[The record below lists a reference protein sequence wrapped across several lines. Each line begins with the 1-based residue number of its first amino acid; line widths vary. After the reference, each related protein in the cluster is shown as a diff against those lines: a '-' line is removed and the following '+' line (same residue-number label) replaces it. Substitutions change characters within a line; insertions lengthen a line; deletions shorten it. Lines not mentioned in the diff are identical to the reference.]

1 MFFVFMGYHQLLII
15 NQCPLSVDNFHSFLL
30 FSIKLHFFFKIIC
43 TIQKNCI
50 TLQAILLN
58 TRLPYL
64 ITYTMTKIT
73 NTLSPIFNRLT
84 SVCILFFFAFIPM
97 TARAQYYYTDYYYAD
112 EYDYTEYYSYESNVQ
127 DAFAASNP
135 TASSPSQIRGRQNM
149 WGDDGYGEDENLHP
163 SDPLP
168 LGDHTILFVLAAI
181 TAMVIFFQQR
191 KRKALNTTGAKTLF
205 VLFGLFLA
213 SNSLFAQSNGDL
225 RILYVEQILE
235 GYEDKSTHQ
244 QKNRIVRTHV
254 FESDV
259 VKKRDKSRDT
269 VSMHIYNKIVGSKE
283 YVNNP
288 EIILQQYDGS
298 NWVDIECHMVF
309 GPLRGNA
316 GIGLLPGR
324 KNAAGGSD
332 IDDFLYDDG
341 IENIKNDTTY
351 KHKGYRAS
359 GVWNFIIVQEP
370 GQKATFDM
378 TAVHRY
384 EGDYYV
390 RVNDDTDYKNATDLV
405 SESDYAFQNYGNTI
419 GALKPHDYTHYAC
432 KLLNANSNV
441 KFTIACDYSTRLAKE
456 LAYNNER
463 FSDDAY
469 GDDIYVNNN
478 VTLPAKANVR
488 FSWDIMTNRLTR
500 AYIAHSKE
508 ASGQYLVA
516 HGEGQT
522 PEPRHHFQDNTNWMY
537 SVDLGSR
544 KGTPVIVR
552 AKFNGKNQ
560 FIWGTSESTGTP
572 LIANDGSGDDRI
584 YPIRIIYDF
593 KDHRL
598 VTIYRPD
605 ASTDGEVDLNTPVM
619 IHRVHNDPATQFIF
633 PSNADKAVANGDT
646 SEDKY
651 TNHAYGV
658 LTFLENKFATNV
670 PDVSHYEKMFYW
682 VSFPFNVNIKD
693 IFGLGEWGGY
703 WAIQYYDG
711 ADRALNG
718 LPNDGTAWKYMPADG
733 VLLANQGYVV
743 CLNYKRLS
751 TDYGYEAGGTR
762 KLSLYF
768 PSANR
773 VNEADVHNKDNITV
787 NLEEYTKGDRI
798 AWNHWNW
805 HLLGVPSF
813 ANTTQTDIPF
823 YYEYDH
829 AYDGYGPAA
838 CNSTSFFSPMHA
850 YMVQYAGDVKWTGIV
865 NITPRSIAA
874 RQTEEDPITLRLE
887 LIHGDR
893 THDKTFIQ
901 LRDDKGTKGFDLNLD
916 LTKIIN
922 KGANIYTVVNG
933 DQMAGNA
940 VPREES
946 IIPLGVVITEAG
958 DYTFAMPEG
967 TNGVNVELIDYET
980 GISTPLAALN
990 YTVNLG
996 AGNFENRF
1004 AVRIQPDKVSTGVE
1018 EGEVQLTNGN
1028 AQKLI
1033 IDGALYLVKDG
1044 VLYDAQGK
1052 LVR

>member
-1 MFFVFMGYHQLLII
+1 MEFKLRHIFTPTLLGTVSLIFFIFA
-15 NQCPLSVDNFHSFLL
+15 S
-30 FSIKLHFFFKIIC
+30 
-43 TIQKNCI
+43 
-50 TLQAILLN
+50 A
-58 TRLPYL
+58 
-64 ITYTMTKIT
+64 
-73 NTLSPIFNRLT
+73 PI
-84 SVCILFFFAFIPM
+84 
-97 TARAQYYYTDYYYAD
+97 RAQFYGGYYEEDIYLDGYDGYAA
-112 EYDYTEYYSYESNVQ
+112 YESNVQ
-127 DAFAASNP
+127 DAFAAHNP

-181 TAMVIFFQQR
+181 TTMVIFLQQR

-213 SNSLFAQSNGDL
+213 SNSLFALSIGDL
-225 RILYVEQILE
+225 RVQYAEQILE
-235 GYEDKSTHQ
+235 GYEDPSTHQ
-244 QKNRIVRTHV
+244 QKNRIVRIYDFNSET
-254 FESDV
+254 FALANDG
-259 VKKRDKSRDT
+259 DSRT
-269 VSMHIYNKIVGSKE
+269 LSIHILNMIDENGKDH
-283 YVNNP
+283 VNNP
-288 EIILQQYDGS
+288 EVILQQYNGS
-298 NWVDIECHMVF
+298 KWVDIECHMVF
-309 GPLRGNA
+309 GPLRGKA
-316 GIGLLPGR
+316 DIGLLPGR
-324 KNAAGGSD
+324 KNAAGDSNV
-332 IDDFLYDDG
+332 DDFLYDDG

-351 KHKGYRAS
+351 EHKGYRAS
-359 GVWNFIIVQEP
+359 GVWNFVVTKKN
-370 GQKATFDM
+370 GNATFDM
-378 TAVHRY
+378 TQVHRY
-384 EGDYYV
+384 DGPFYV
-390 RVNDDTDYKNATDLV
+390 RVNGEDNKNNANLLTL
-405 SESDYAFQNYGNTI
+405 SEYAFKHIYEEPI

-432 KLLNANSNV
+432 KYLPANSNV
-441 KFTIACDYSTRLAKE
+441 MFTIATEYSPRIADE
-456 LAYNNER
+456 LMVSSRRYPEIT
-463 FSDDAY
+463 DP
-469 GDDIYVNNN
+469 YVNSASGGSAAL
-478 VTLPAKANVR
+478 LPAAASVR

-500 AYIAHSKE
+500 AYIGDTKTP
-508 ASGQYLVA
+508 SGEYLVA
-516 HGEGQT
+516 HGNRQT
-522 PEPRHHFQDNTNWMY
+522 AAARNHFQDNTNWMY
-537 SVDLGSR
+537 SVDLGSK
-544 KGTPVIVR
+544 KGTDVIVR
-552 AKFNGKNQ
+552 AKFKDKNQ
-560 FIWGTSESTGTP
+560 LIWGINDSIGSP

-584 YPIRIIYDF
+584 YPIRIIYDL

-598 VTIYRPD
+598 VTIYRPE
-605 ASTDGEVDLNTPVM
+605 AETSGEVNLNTPVM
-619 IHRVHNDPATQFIF
+619 IHRVHNDPATQFLF
-633 PSNADKAVANGDT
+633 PSNEETHKAVANGDT

-651 TNHAYGV
+651 TNPAYGV
-658 LTFLENKFATNV
+658 LTFLEDKFATNV
-670 PDVSHYEKMFYW
+670 TGVSHYEKMFYW

-718 LPNDGTAWKYMPADG
+718 LPNDGTALRYMPADG
-733 VLLANQGYVV
+733 VLKANQGYVV
-743 CLNYKRLS
+743 CLNYRRLS
-751 TDYGYEAGGTR
+751 TDYGYTSGGGR
-762 KLSLYF
+762 KVSLYF

-773 VNEADVHNKDNITV
+773 VNVADVHNKGDFKV

-850 YMVQYAGDVKWTGIV
+850 YMVQYEGDVNWTGIV
-865 NITPRSIAA
+865 NITPKSIAA

-916 LTKIIN
+916 LTKMLN
-922 KGANIYTVVNG
+922 KGANIYSVVNG

-980 GISTPLAALN
+980 GISTPLTALN
-990 YTVNLG
+990 YTVNMP
-996 AGNFENRF
+996 AGSFDNRF

>member
-1 MFFVFMGYHQLLII
+1 MEFKLRHIFTPTLLGTVSLIFFIFA
-15 NQCPLSVDNFHSFLL
+15 S
-30 FSIKLHFFFKIIC
+30 
-43 TIQKNCI
+43 
-50 TLQAILLN
+50 A
-58 TRLPYL
+58 
-64 ITYTMTKIT
+64 
-73 NTLSPIFNRLT
+73 PI
-84 SVCILFFFAFIPM
+84 
-97 TARAQYYYTDYYYAD
+97 RAQFYGGYYEEDIYLDGYDGYAA
-112 EYDYTEYYSYESNVQ
+112 YESNVQ

-181 TAMVIFFQQR
+181 TAMVIFLQQR
-191 KRKALNTTGAKTLF
+191 KRKALNTIGAKTLF

-213 SNSLFAQSNGDL
+213 SNSLFALSNGDL
-225 RILYVEQILE
+225 RVQYAEQILE
-235 GYEDKSTHQ
+235 GYEDLSTHQ
-244 QKNRIVRTHV
+244 QKNRIVRIYDFNSET
-254 FESDV
+254 FQLANDG
-259 VKKRDKSRDT
+259 DSRT
-269 VSMHIYNKIVGSKE
+269 LSIHILNMIDENGKDH
-283 YVNNP
+283 VNNP
-288 EIILQQYDGS
+288 EVILQQYKGS
-298 NWVDIECHMVF
+298 KWVDIECHMVF
-309 GPLRGNA
+309 GPLRGKA
-316 GIGLLPGR
+316 DIGLLPGR
-324 KNAAGGSD
+324 KNASPGSD
-332 IDDFLYDDG
+332 VDDFLYDDG

-351 KHKGYRAS
+351 EHKGYRAS
-359 GVWNFIIVQEP
+359 GVWNFVVTKKN
-370 GQKATFDM
+370 GNATFDM
-378 TAVHRY
+378 TQVHRY
-384 EGDYYV
+384 DGPFYV
-390 RVNDDTDYKNATDLV
+390 RVNGEDNKNNANLLTL
-405 SESDYAFQNYGNTI
+405 SEYAFKHIYEEPI

-432 KLLNANSNV
+432 KYLPANSNV
-441 KFTIACDYSTRLAKE
+441 MFTIATEHSPRIAPELMVTYKRYS
-456 LAYNNER
+456 
-463 FSDDAY
+463 SDPEITDP
-469 GDDIYVNNN
+469 YVINQSGGQPF
-478 VTLPAKANVR
+478 LPADAAANIR

-500 AYIAHSKE
+500 AYIGDTKTP
-508 ASGQYLVA
+508 SGEYLVA
-516 HGEGQT
+516 HGNGQT

-552 AKFNGKNQ
+552 AKFNDKNQ
-560 FIWGTSESTGTP
+560 LFWGDSDSEGSP
-572 LIANDGSGDDRI
+572 LIADDGSGDQTI

-598 VTIYRPD
+598 VTIYRPE
-605 ASTDGEVDLNTPVM
+605 ASIEKPIEGEVNLQTPVM
-619 IHRVHNDPATQFIF
+619 IHRVHNDPATQFLF
-633 PSNADKAVANGDT
+633 PSNEETHKAVANGDT

-651 TNHAYGV
+651 TNPAYGV

-682 VSFPFNVNIKD
+682 VSFPFDVKLSD
-693 IFGLGEWGGY
+693 VFGLGAYGEY
-703 WAIQYYDG
+703 WAVQYYNG
-711 ADRALNG
+711 EKRALYG
-718 LPNDGTAWKYMPADG
+718 LPTEESTGWEYVAETKEEADTKT
-733 VLLANQGYVV
+733 LKANQGYVV
-743 CLNYKRLS
+743 CLNYRRLS
-751 TDYGYEAGGTR
+751 KDYGYASGGGR
-762 KLSLYF
+762 KVSLYF
-768 PSANR
+768 PSADR
-773 VNEADVHNKDNITV
+773 VNVADVHNQDDRTV
-787 NLEEYTKGDRI
+787 TLAEHPKGDRI

-805 HLLGVPSF
+805 HLVGIPSF
-813 ANTTQTDIPF
+813 ANPGFEHPTQTDAPF
-823 YYEYDH
+823 FYEYDH
-829 AYDGYGPAA
+829 AYDGYGPRVSSDMTFRA
-838 CNSTSFFSPMHA
+838 MHA
-850 YMVQYAGDVKWTGIV
+850 YIFQYAGEIEWTGIV

-916 LTKIIN
+916 LTKMLN
-922 KGANIYTVVNG
+922 KGANIYSVVNG

-980 GISTPLAALN
+980 GISTPLTALN
-990 YTVNLG
+990 YTVNMP
-996 AGNFENRF
+996 AGSFDNRF

>member
-1 MFFVFMGYHQLLII
+1 
-15 NQCPLSVDNFHSFLL
+15 
-30 FSIKLHFFFKIIC
+30 
-43 TIQKNCI
+43 
-50 TLQAILLN
+50 
-58 TRLPYL
+58 
-64 ITYTMTKIT
+64 MTKIT

-112 EYDYTEYYSYESNVQ
+112 EYDYMEYYSYESNVQ
-127 DAFAASNP
+127 DAFAAHNP
-135 TASSPSQIRGRQNM
+135 TPSQINGRHNASGDPN
-149 WGDDGYGEDENLHP
+149 WGGDGYGDNPLHP

-181 TAMVIFFQQR
+181 TAMVIFLQQR
-191 KRKALNTTGAKTLF
+191 KRKALNATGAKTLF

-213 SNSLFAQSNGDL
+213 SNSLFAQSEGDL

-235 GYEDKSTHQ
+235 QYTEYTETTEQ
-244 QKNRIVRTHV
+244 QKNRIVRTHE
-254 FESDV
+254 FESDI
-259 VKKRDKSRDT
+259 VKKSDGSSRTT

-288 EIILQQYDGS
+288 EIILQKYESGK
-298 NWVDIECHMVF
+298 WKDIEAHMVF

-324 KNAAGGSD
+324 KNAAPDSD
-332 IDDFLYDDG
+332 VDDFVYDNG
-341 IENIKNDTTY
+341 IEIIKKDQTY
-351 KHKGYRAS
+351 KDKGYRAS
-359 GVWNFIIVQEP
+359 GVWNFIVVQEP
-370 GQKATFDM
+370 GQQATFDM
-378 TAVHRY
+378 TAVERY
-384 EGDYYV
+384 QGDYYV
-390 RVNDDTDYKNATDLV
+390 RVNGDTDYKNAADLV
-405 SESDYAFQNYGNTI
+405 SESEYAFQNYGVTI
-419 GALKPHDYTHYAC
+419 GALKQHDYTHYAC
-432 KLLNANSNV
+432 KLLNSGSNV

-456 LAYNNER
+456 LVYNNDR

-469 GDDIYVNNN
+469 GNDIYVNTNA
-478 VTLPAKANVR
+478 TLPAKASVR

-500 AYIAHSKE
+500 AYIAYSTVT
-508 ASGQYLVA
+508 SGEYLVA
-516 HGEGQT
+516 HGNNQT
-522 PEPRHHFQDNTNWMY
+522 PVDRHHFQDNTNWMY
-537 SVDLGSR
+537 SADVTSA
-544 KGTPVIVR
+544 KGTPIVVR
-552 AKFNGKNQ
+552 AKYNNQNQ
-560 FIWGTSESTGTP
+560 FFWGNSTSDGSP
-572 LIANDGSGDDRI
+572 LIADDNSGDTKA

-598 VTIYRPD
+598 VTIYKPD
-605 ASTDGEVDLNTPVM
+605 ASTDGEVNLNTPVM
-619 IHRVHNDPATQFIF
+619 IHRVHNDPATEFIF

-658 LTFLENKFATNV
+658 LTFCEDKFAATDQHGN
-670 PDVSHYEKMFYW
+670 DDTSVSHYEKMFYW

-711 ADRALNG
+711 AGRALNG
-718 LPNDGTAWKYMPADG
+718 LPTESSTAWKYMPADG
-733 VLLANQGYVV
+733 VLLANTGYVV

-751 TDYGYEAGGTR
+751 KDYNYTIEGTR

-773 VNEADVHNKDNITV
+773 VNEADVKKGGNITV

-850 YMVQYAGDVKWTGIV
+850 YMVQYAGDVNWTGIV

-922 KGANIYTVVNG
+922 KGANIYSVVNG

>member
-1 MFFVFMGYHQLLII
+1 MESKLRHIFTPTLLGTVSLIFFIFA
-15 NQCPLSVDNFHSFLL
+15 S
-30 FSIKLHFFFKIIC
+30 
-43 TIQKNCI
+43 
-50 TLQAILLN
+50 A
-58 TRLPYL
+58 
-64 ITYTMTKIT
+64 
-73 NTLSPIFNRLT
+73 PI
-84 SVCILFFFAFIPM
+84 
-97 TARAQYYYTDYYYAD
+97 RAQFYGGYYEEDIYLDGYDGYAA
-112 EYDYTEYYSYESNVQ
+112 YESNVQ
-127 DAFAASNP
+127 DAFAAHNP

-181 TAMVIFFQQR
+181 TAMVIFLQQR

-213 SNSLFAQSNGDL
+213 SNSLFAQSDGDL
-225 RILYVEQILE
+225 RVLYVEQKLE
-235 GYEDKSTHQ
+235 QYEDPNTHQ
-244 QKNRIVRTHV
+244 KKTRIVCLYE
-254 FESDV
+254 FASEIIP
-259 VKKRDKSRDT
+259 KRATDYET
-269 VSMHIYNKIVGSKE
+269 TISMHIFNMIKDGKDH
-283 YVNNP
+283 VNHP
-288 EIILQQYDGS
+288 ELILQERNGS
-298 NWVDIECHMVF
+298 QWVDIEAHMVF
-309 GPLRGNA
+309 GPLKDKA
-316 GIGLLPGR
+316 DMGLLPGR
-324 KNAAGGSD
+324 KNASPGSD
-332 IDDFLYDDG
+332 VDDFLYDDG
-341 IENIKNDTTY
+341 IEKIKNDQTY
-351 KHKGYRAS
+351 ADKGYRAS
-359 GVWNFIIVQEP
+359 GVWNFVIVQQP

-378 TAVHRY
+378 TKVERY
-384 EGDYYV
+384 QGNYYV
-390 RVNDDTDYKNATDLV
+390 RVNGDLDYKNNADLLTL
-405 SESDYAFQNYGNTI
+405 SEYAFKHIYEEPI

-432 KLLNANSNV
+432 RYLSANSNV
-441 KFTIACDYSTRLAKE
+441 MFTIATEHSPRIAPELKVKYQRYS
-456 LAYNNER
+456 
-463 FSDDAY
+463 SDPEITDP
-469 GDDIYVNNN
+469 YVINQSGGLPF
-478 VTLPAKANVR
+478 LPADAAANIR

-500 AYIAHSKE
+500 AYIGDTKTP
-508 ASGQYLVA
+508 SGEYLVA

-544 KGTPVIVR
+544 KGTDVIVR
-552 AKFNGKNQ
+552 AKFNSQNQ
-560 FIWGTSESTGTP
+560 LFWGHSVSEGSP

-584 YPIRIIYDF
+584 YPVRVIYDL

-598 VTIYRPD
+598 VTIYRPE
-605 ASTDGEVDLNTPVM
+605 AETSGEVNLNTPVM
-619 IHRVHNDPATQFIF
+619 IHRVHNDQATQFLF
-633 PSNADKAVANGDT
+633 PSNEETHKAVANGDT

-651 TNHAYGV
+651 TNPAYAV
-658 LTFLENKFATNV
+658 LTFLEDKFATTDQYGN
-670 PDVSHYEKMFYW
+670 DNTSVSHYEKMFYW
-682 VSFPFNVNIKD
+682 VSFPFDVKLSD
-693 IFGLGEWGGY
+693 VFGLGAYGEY
-703 WAIQYYDG
+703 WAVQYYNG
-711 ADRALNG
+711 EKRALYG
-718 LPNDGTAWKYMPADG
+718 LPTEESTGWEYVAKTKEEADTKI
-733 VLLANQGYVV
+733 LNANQGYVV
-743 CLNYKRLS
+743 CLNYRRLS
-751 TDYGYEAGGTR
+751 TDYGYTTGGGR
-762 KLSLYF
+762 KVSLYF
-768 PSANR
+768 PSAKR
-773 VNEADVHNKDNITV
+773 VNEADVHNKGNITV

-850 YMVQYAGDVKWTGIV
+850 YMVQYAGDVNWTGIV
-865 NITPRSIAA
+865 NITPKSIAA

-916 LTKIIN
+916 LTKMLN
-922 KGANIYTVVNG
+922 KGANIYSVVNG

-958 DYTFAMPEG
+958 DYTFAMPES

-980 GISTPLAALN
+980 GISTPLTALN

-1052 LVR
+1052 LLR